1 MRRFRASFL
10 IGLFCLAITGCG
22 SDNVPL
28 EGKVTFAD
36 DGSPLTCGTVLF
48 DNGTILARGPI
59 ESDGTYTV
67 GLEREG
73 DGILPG
79 TYQVSIV
86 DAAKE
91 IPSGSDYV
99 PPSYEKLI
107 HEKYFSKETSGLEV
121 SVDSSMQQFDIEVD
135 RPE

>member
-1 MRRFRASFL
+1 MRRICASCL
-10 IGLFCLAITGCG
+10 IGLFCLLLTGC
-22 SDNVPL
+22 SDRVPL

-59 ESDGTYTV
+59 QSDGTYAV
-67 GLEREG
+67 GLEKEG
-73 DGILPG
+73 DGIPPG

-86 DAAKE
+86 DAAEE

-107 HEKYFSKETSGLEV
+107 HEKYFSKDSSGLEV
-121 SVDSSMQQFDIEVD
+121 SVDASTERFDIEVE